1 MIIVFS
7 SHSQLPNYL
16 VLIISSTVSINFEGE
31 ARDSFLTSLGRLI
44 HAVVEVVEYREISED
59 EVTQYEDFVPLDFT
73 GHTNNRR

>member
-16 VLIISSTVSINFEGE
+16 VLIISSTVSISFEGE

-44 HAVVEVVEYREISED
+44 HAVVEVVEYMEISED
-59 EVTQYEDFVPLDFT
+59 EVEDSFPLDFT
-73 GHTNNRR
+73 GHSNNRR

>member
-16 VLIISSTVSINFEGE
+16 ELIISSTVSISFEGE

-44 HAVVEVVEYREISED
+44 HAVVEVVEYMEISED
-59 EVTQYEDFVPLDFT
+59 EVEDFVPLDFT
-73 GHTNNRR
+73 GHSNNRR